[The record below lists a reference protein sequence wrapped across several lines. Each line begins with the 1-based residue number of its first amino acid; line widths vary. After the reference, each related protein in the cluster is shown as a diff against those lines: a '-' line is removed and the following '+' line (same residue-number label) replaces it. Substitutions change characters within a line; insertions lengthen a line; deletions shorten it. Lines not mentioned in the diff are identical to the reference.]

1 MPGGAPPAMQFQPL
15 QYAQPATTTA
25 DAMKGLGK
33 NLASANK
40 VLQQQNPAAQPAPP
54 GTAVQTPSGGTIM
67 MGGPQGPAP
76 FPGGA
81 LPGTPYS
88 NQAGPVAPPG
98 MNQPPPGAG
107 PPPSQPM
114 VPNQPPGGAMVGGPQ
129 GQPGAPGQSPVGAM
143 AQQPGMLQN
152 LIRSIMGGGGAGGV
166 TPNGVPGSAALNGA
180 GMLAPTMNNPSAFG
194 GG

>member
-1 MPGGAPPAMQFQPL
+1 MPGGAPPAMQFSPL

-98 MNQPPPGAG
+98 MTTPPPGAG
-107 PPPSQPM
+107 PPPAQPM
-114 VPNQPPGGAMVGGPQ
+114 VPNQPPGGAMVGG
-129 GQPGAPGQSPVGAM
+129 QPGAGQPPSPVGAM

-152 LIRSIMGGGGAGGV
+152 LIRSIMQGGAGGA
-166 TPNGVPGSAALNGA
+166 GGQPGMPGAAALNGA
-180 GMLAPTMNNPSAFG
+180 GMLAPTMNNPSQFG
-194 GG
+194 G